1 MKKLRKSTPPFRTF
15 IGEIIPG
22 SIAEAKYQLL
32 GGINQYVMIR
42 GEKSDNPLLIILHGG
57 PGLSDTPF
65 FRKFNASLEK
75 SYTMVYWDQRGVGK
89 SYDSAIP
96 KSSMTIE
103 QFITDLNE
111 LVDIVCSRFN
121 KNKVTILGHS
131 WGSALGVLYSVR
143 FPQKV
148 AAYVGCGQYGDW
160 SAAETASYGYAMTE
174 AKRRNNRKA
183 LKQLIAIGPPPYSA
197 SSLLKERT
205 WLQRFEGQL
214 RPRALWE
221 MIRIFTGGPESS
233 IFDLAS
239 ILKGFQFSF
248 NAMWD
253 EVSRINLLKDAPSLQ
268 MPVFFL
274 LGKNDH
280 WVPPETSKAYF
291 DILNAPSKEL
301 VLFEKSGHEPFADEA
316 VKFNNT
322 MIELV
327 LPVVAST

>member
-1 MKKLRKSTPPFRTF
+1 MARKNTPPFRTF
-15 IGEIIPG
+15 TGEIIPG
-22 SIAEAKYQLL
+22 SIAEANYQLL

-42 GEKSDNPLLIILHGG
+42 GEKPDNPLLILLHGG

-65 FRKFNASLEK
+65 FRKFNTVLEK

-89 SYDSAIP
+89 SYDPVIP
-96 KSSMTIE
+96 QSSMTIE

-111 LVDIVCSRFN
+111 LIDLVCSRFR

-131 WGSALGVLYSVR
+131 WGSALGVLYSAR

-160 SAAETASYGYAMTE
+160 SAAESASYGYTMTE

-183 LKQLIAIGPPPYSA
+183 LKELNAIGPPPYCA

-214 RPRALWE
+214 RPGALWK
-221 MIRIFTGGPESS
+221 MIRIFLGGPESS
-233 IFDLAS
+233 IFDLAKL
-239 ILKGFQFSF
+239 LKGFQFSF

-280 WVPPETSKAYF
+280 WVPPETSKTYF
-291 DILNAPSKEL
+291 EVLNAPSKEL
-301 VLFEKSGHEPFADEA
+301 VWFEKS
-316 VKFNNT
+316 
-322 MIELV
+322 
-327 LPVVAST
+327 